1 MYKKFSIKTL
11 SIVFSVLLILV
22 VLTEVIDKAKS
33 SNTLRDV
40 LFTINTQDV
49 YALKIYPRMLKGKE
63 ILLEKEDEKNWKVK
77 YQGKTYNAD
86 TVQIKNLIQQL
97 SNLKPLRYAGKDKKQ
112 QKKYELSDSLCNKV
126 ILSDKEGKELAAL
139 RIGKFSFLQNKRMPG
154 QNPYMQQPQGTM
166 ITYVR
171 MEDENEIFAV
181 EGFLSLSVNQEANNF
196 RNRKLLVV
204 NKEKIKEIRFE
215 YPADSSFVL
224 NLDKDVWQING
235 SQADSASVADYLY
248 AIGNLTGTN
257 FSDKEMPDA
266 TYRLKIGTTDNK
278 TIEIGAAF
286 ADSTRVLL
294 TSSQNQGTVFSE
306 KPDQNFAKIFKA
318 KAYFSGAD

>member
-22 VLTEVIDKAKS
+22 VLTEVIDQAKS

-49 YALKIYPRMLKGKE
+49 YALKIYPRMLNGKE
-63 ILLEKEDEKNWKVK
+63 ILLEKENEKNWEVK

-97 SNLKPLRYAGKDKKQ
+97 SELKPLRYAGKDKKQ

-126 ILSDKEGKELAAL
+126 ILSDKEGKELASL
-139 RIGKFSFLQNKRMPG
+139 RIGKFSFLQNKRMPR

-235 SQADSASVADYLY
+235 AQADSASVADYLY

-266 TYRLKIGTTDNK
+266 TYRLKISTSDNK
-278 TIEIGAAF
+278 ILEIGAAF
-286 ADSTRVLL
+286 ADSTQVLL

-306 KPDQNFAKIFKA
+306 KPNQNFAKIFKA